1 MTREEPTWF
10 RAYLRS
16 EGGGMEL
23 RDGTWGIWPY
33 FHASR
38 DLICF
43 RLRIPPTPDEN
54 HDHGLFRLEND

>member
-23 RDGTWGIWPY
+23 RDGAWGI
-33 FHASR
+33 
-38 DLICF
+38 
-43 RLRIPPTPDEN
+43 
-54 HDHGLFRLEND
+54 